1 MTTKSETSL
10 VGIQTTSD
18 FAFNWA
24 TIKDRTKDSIISDLM
39 QYTSRKYIENDM
51 KIYDEEKLVP
61 ERVDLWMTE
70 FMTFLKDSKSSTLFW
85 KDQKISKAF
94 PFSLDKWPL
103 IAEMAE
109 AAVEKDS
116 GKGKKKLSKNEMNKK
131 LQNEKIQKEREKIVI
146 EHVRDIFLPSMT
158 IGKDGFVQY
167 KSDPFEFFLSVIYWA
182 CWLYPKNIFGM
193 SKDIPFHV
201 VISLQHAFKEFE
213 PHIDAYFANA
223 VKHLLKAIEEKIET
237 SYENRGGCDKIYEH
251 LFHHSD
257 IFIDNYW
264 LKNRFGKV
272 RLYEEQ
278 DEVIQSIIQAMV
290 LDTPLLLFYK
300 VPPANGKT
308 VLSAPIAR
316 VISHY
321 NKSINREEYV
331 PKTLLYICYGDVVR
345 NEVARLCDSQNVDL
359 HFWFANSVYESKNR
373 SYKTLFNPFKKCYK
387 NWDNLRNKAEREK
400 FRAKREKERE
410 IFECQDLR
418 IQLDYYLKQT
428 SKPLPEMIIADLESA
443 YRILS
448 ELPSEHFI
456 PFFDEA
462 FAAST
467 EEVVAKIMT
476 VLPKIS
482 LLVSA
487 TLPQPEEVPGIVDN
501 FRRRFP
507 IEEGDEDQVKV
518 IHSTKQHIG
527 CTFIDDEGYIFL
539 PHQYVKSL
547 DDLKEY
553 VSTLKQDPLM
563 MRGYTPVSVLEMGNV
578 FQKFLPEMTNM
589 HFKVRFSYLGDINHG
604 SIRKYALD
612 ILEKIVEL
620 ERFDIF
626 EAILNIRI
634 QKMVHCDVKD
644 MLTRNAYFYKD
655 GNTLHVAKASGFD
668 EHVQEITKE
677 LFECAPTNILDIVN
691 SCSNN
696 LKSIDEQREK
706 LEENANKDKDNY
718 DLDRQG
724 IEANRLNIR
733 IDFPM
738 ECVVNSYYH
747 AKRFG
752 NERNISYE
760 ECLKI
765 PIQPSEIQDL
775 YNRSNDD
782 CIKYL
787 LSGIVLYNPEK
798 RKIKEND
805 FFLMNKDV
813 CPFLLSTPAIVYGAN
828 MNITYVDI
836 DESYFEDSSKST
848 FYQLIGR
855 AGRKGRSNSEA
866 VAVFRSKELLLKAF
880 SKDSANI
887 EAINVQ
893 NNVQSILSTFC

>member
-18 FAFNWA
+18 FAFNWS
-24 TIKDRTKDSIISDLM
+24 TIRDRTKDSVISDLM
-39 QYTSRKYIENDM
+39 LYTNRKYIENDT
-51 KIYDEEKLVP
+51 KIYEEQKLVP
-61 ERVDLWMTE
+61 ERVDLWMIE
-70 FMTFLKDSKSSTLFW
+70 FMGFLKDSKSSTIFW
-85 KDQKISKAF
+85 KDQKIHKAF
-94 PFSLDKWPL
+94 PFSIDKYPL
-103 IAEMAE
+103 ITERLE
-109 AAVEKDS
+109 AAAEKDS
-116 GKGKKKLSKNEMNKK
+116 GKKQKKQNKNEIAKK
-131 LQNEKIQKEREKIVI
+131 QQNEKIQKERERIVI
-146 EHVRDIFLPSMT
+146 DHVRDIFLKSLS
-158 IGKDGFVQY
+158 IGKDGYVQY
-167 KSDPFEFFLSVIYWA
+167 KNDAFEFFLSVIYWA
-182 CWLYPKNIFGM
+182 CWLYPKSIFGIN
-193 SKDIPFHV
+193 KDIPFHV
-201 VISLQHAFKEFE
+201 VISLQHALKEFE
-213 PHIDAYFANA
+213 SHIDAYFAEC
-223 VKHLLKAIEEKIET
+223 VRTLLKAIEEKIET
-237 SYENRGGCDKIYEH
+237 SYATQGGPDKIYEH

-264 LKNRFGKV
+264 LKHRIGQV

-278 DEVIQSIIQAMV
+278 EDVIQSIIQAIV
-290 LDTPLLLFYK
+290 LDSPLLLFYK

-321 NKSINREEYV
+321 NKANQRDGYV

-359 HFWFANSVYESKNR
+359 HFWFANSVYETKNK

-387 NWDNLRNKAEREK
+387 NWDNLRNKAERLK
-400 FRAKREKERE
+400 FQAKREKERE

-428 SKPLPEMIIADLESA
+428 SKPMPEMIIADLESA

-448 ELPSEHFI
+448 ELPSEHFV

-462 FAAST
+462 FAASS

-487 TLPQPEEVPGIVDN
+487 TLPQPEEVPGIVNN
-501 FRRRFP
+501 FRNRFP
-507 IEEGDEDQVKV
+507 VAEDDEDPVKV

-527 CTFIDDEGYIFL
+527 CTFIDQEGYVFL
-539 PHQYVKSL
+539 PHQYVNSL
-547 DDLKEY
+547 GSLKEY
-553 VSTLKQDPLM
+553 VSDLKQDPLR
-563 MRGYTPVSVLEMGNV
+563 MRGYTPVSVFEMGKV
-578 FQKFLPEMTNM
+578 LQKFLPEMTDM
-589 HFKVRFSYLGDINHG
+589 HFKVRFSYLGHINHG
-604 SIRKYALD
+604 SIRKYSLD
-612 ILEKIVEL
+612 ILEKIIEL
-620 ERFDIF
+620 ERYDIF
-626 EAILNIRI
+626 EEILKIRI
-634 QKMVHCDVKD
+634 KKMVYCDVKD

-655 GNTLHVAKASGFD
+655 GNTLHVAKASGFE
-668 EHVQEITKE
+668 EHVHEITKE
-677 LFECAPTNILDIVN
+677 LFECAPTDILEIVN
-691 SCSNN
+691 ACTTR
-696 LKSIDEQREK
+696 LKSVDDQSKK
-706 LEENANKDKDNY
+706 LEENAKKDKDSY

-724 IEANRLNIR
+724 LESNKLNIR

-752 NERNISYE
+752 SERNIVFE
-760 ECLKI
+760 ECAKI
-765 PIQPSEIQDL
+765 PIQPSEILDL
-775 YNRSNDD
+775 YNKSNDE

-787 LSGIVLYNPEK
+787 LSGIVWYNPEK

-805 FFLMNKDV
+805 FFLINKDI

-836 DESYFEDSSKST
+836 DESYLEDSSKST

-880 SKDSANI
+880 SKDSVNI

-893 NNVQSILSTFC
+893 NNVQKILERI